1 MSIASELNN
10 YRNGLEDAYD
20 AVSDMSGTIPTDRN
34 MNNLDTAIRTIP
46 ISSPN
51 DGVLT
56 ITQNGTTVQTF
67 SANQASNTTAN
78 IVVPTKTSDLTNDS
92 GFISEDDLYS
102 EVCGSGTTITFQDTP
117 DNAPLSD
124 FKLKG
129 ETSQNGTPTPD
140 APVAVQTV
148 TGENTLTISDG
159 TNTQSYEVN
168 LGDIEL
174 CKIGDYQ
181 DSIYK
186 SGGKWYV
193 RKEIGA
199 YTFDGSENWV
209 RSGRTTASVFIAA
222 VSITAMI
229 KWKVGNACRALAKSN
244 RFIAGV
250 TAVIGHFDM
259 YNGSDFYA
267 TLAFM
272 FDAATIPDI
281 AAAKSWIAANKPVV
295 YGILATP
302 TDTEITNEA
311 LVAQLEAIL
320 SQGSTYAGTNNITT
334 VISAGNAQGE
344 LEICYTKTLLPIA
357 TETNLG
363 LVQIGSGLS
372 ITPNGVL
379 SATGGGG
386 GTWAAQNEPIVVWL
400 DWDSVGTDL
409 EILGTATAQFMDGYT
424 SSATAVGSS
433 FFAGAL
439 SDNKQVVIRTG
450 LGIPVPGR
458 DWARETLHPMQ
469 VNYEASNGATIYFW
483 HETMFVRAQCP
494 NSGTTWTFTKLSV

>member
-1 MSIASELNN
+1 MSIASELTN
-10 YRNGLEDAYD
+10 LEGNIGDAYD
-20 AVSDMSGTIPTDRN
+20 AVNDMSGIIPQHKN
-34 MNNLDTAIRTIP
+34 MANLDQAIRTIP
-46 ISSPN
+46 QSTGPTPG

-56 ITQNGTTVQTF
+56 IQKNGSTVQTF
-67 SANQASNTTAN
+67 TANSSSNKTAN
-78 IVVPTKTSDLTNDS
+78 ITVPTKTSDLTNDS

-102 EVCGSGTTITFQDTP
+102 EVCGSDTTITFQDTP

-174 CKIGDYQ
+174 CKIGTYQ

-186 SGGKWYV
+186 SGSKWYV

-209 RSGRTTASVFIAA
+209 RSGRTTASVFVAA
-222 VSITAMI
+222 VANISTMI
-229 KWKVGNACRALAKSN
+229 KWKFGNAYRALAKSN
-244 RFIAGV
+244 RFIAGT
-250 TAVIGHFDM
+250 TAVIGHFDI
-259 YNGSDFYA
+259 YNGSDFY
-267 TLAFM
+267 TSLAFM

-320 SQGSTYAGTNNITT
+320 SQGYTYAGTNNITT
-334 VISAGNAQGE
+334 VIAAGNAQGE

-379 SATGGGG
+379 SATGGG
-386 GTWAAQNEPIVVWL
+386 AAQNEPIVVWL
-400 DWDSVGTDL
+400 DWGSVGTDL

-450 LGIPVPGR
+450 SGLPVPGT